1 MLYQILYV
9 QMMEAKMEILDW
21 IIEASG
27 IAMACFLLGF
37 CGSLGVVTAFVVG
50 TRFFSDSDDVGGVI
64 GH

>member
-1 MLYQILYV
+1 MDIF
-9 QMMEAKMEILDW
+9 DW

-50 TRFFSDSDDVGGVI
+50 SRFFGEMDDRNDGHGVI

>member
-1 MLYQILYV
+1 MD
-9 QMMEAKMEILDW
+9 ILDW

-50 TRFFSDSDDVGGVI
+50 SRFFDDEEDRHGVGEQAQRHRLVQVC
-64 GH
+64 

>member
-1 MLYQILYV
+1 MDL
-9 QMMEAKMEILDW
+9 LDW
-21 IIEASG
+21 LIEASG

-50 TRFFSDSDDVGGVI
+50 SRFFSDLDDRHGVI